1 MPQADS
7 AIVNLWVLCNEVRA
21 PFLKQNVR
29 ELLSVKHKD
38 TRLVFQMQIP
48 LSDANEIPEMKLSI
62 FAQYLFTTD
71 FENQNHLLSI
81 KGDCKMPFLQDVI

>member
-38 TRLVFQMQIP
+38 TWLVFQMQIL

-62 FAQYLFTTD
+62 FTQYLLTLKTKIIYY
-71 FENQNHLLSI
+71 LL
-81 KGDCKMPFLQDVI
+81 KGIVKCPFHKM